1 MHNKPKTVRMKYFKI
16 VFIGSLHDYVFVLFI
31 LSTNDICSFSIFYL
45 VSSGM
50 PVGPYLYA
58 SDLNE
63 VLKKKHAS
71 GSYKSLVSH

>member
-1 MHNKPKTVRMKYFKI
+1 VLL
-16 VFIGSLHDYVFVLFI
+16 IGMILTKCLF
-31 LSTNDICSFSIFYL
+31 CSYL

-71 GSYKSLVSH
+71 GGYKSLVSP

>member
-1 MHNKPKTVRMKYFKI
+1 MF
-16 VFIGSLHDYVFVLFI
+16 
-31 LSTNDICSFSIFYL
+31 LSISYL
-45 VSSGM
+45 ASSGM